1 MNKKSVFIALGV
13 IVFSFIIYAYLGGYN
28 KLEFGTEVRDMSIY
42 GKPYLGPIKSTDLG
56 RLFEEHKQLSLKN
69 NTNLTVVDYGVVG
82 EDSVKQFIGI
92 ITDDSIS
99 EYSIQ
104 MNEVT
109 FLKTLL
115 TANPAVMPTP
125 EDVRNQAQEY
135 AKSNDLILD
144 DFSIEVYQTN
154 GNIEVYFPTKAF

>member
-1 MNKKSVFIALGV
+1 MNKKSIFIAMA
-13 IVFSFIIYAYLGGYN
+13 IVAFTFVIYAYLGGYN
-28 KLEFGTEVRDMSIY
+28 KLEFDTEIRDMSIY
-42 GKPYLGPIKSTDLG
+42 GKPYLGPIKSSDLG
-56 RLFEEHKQLSLKN
+56 NLFEENKQLSLKY
-69 NTNLTVVDYGVVG
+69 NTSLAVVDYGLVG

-92 ITDDSIS
+92 ITEDSIS

-115 TANPAVMPTP
+115 TANPAVMPSP
-125 EDVRNQAQEY
+125 EAVRDQANDY
-135 AKSNDLILD
+135 AKSNNLVLD
-144 DFSIEVYQTN
+144 DFSIEIYQTN